1 MEPEGSDLG
10 MIYGEVYDIDGD
22 NIENVRMTLK
32 NIKTAE
38 KQIIYTDVQGYF
50 EFTDLEKSTYKLN
63 TKKKRYKKYKKTISL
78 NAGQEKYLKIKLH
91 KSSKNKGNI
100 ALTGDGQ

>member
-22 NIENVRMTLK
+22 EIVNVMMTLK
-32 NIKTAE
+32 NTKTAE

-50 EFTDLEKSTYKLN
+50 EFTGLKKGTYKLN
-63 TKKKRYKKYKKTISL
+63 TKKKRYKKYKGTISL
-78 NAGQEKYLKIKLH
+78 NAGQEKYLKIELH
-91 KSSKNKGNI
+91 TSSKSKK
-100 ALTGDGQ
+100 